1 MVNSV
6 SKALP
11 EPEALNDSVEELHE
25 GDALKRKGRAK
36 RVSKNVKKYLTEI
49 VNESMKHRK
58 KLRANVVMKNLR
70 RATDEN
76 GELLF
81 DVAEWPDEEQGNNRK
96 KYKVMTKRGASK
108 AAEGC
113 LTRAVAKL
121 VKTVTKICFFF
132 HHTSSWK

>member
-1 MVNSV
+1 MKLFGHSI

-11 EPEALNDSVEELHE
+11 EPEALNDAVEELHE

-36 RVSKNVKKYLTEI
+36 RVSKNVKKYLTDI

-81 DVAEWPDEEQGNNRK
+81 DVSEWPDEEQGNNTK
-96 KYKVMTKRGASK
+96 KYKSLFIVKLGVFLSYLGKGVGRG
-108 AAEGC
+108 G
-113 LTRAVAKL
+113 
-121 VKTVTKICFFF
+121 
-132 HHTSSWK
+132 